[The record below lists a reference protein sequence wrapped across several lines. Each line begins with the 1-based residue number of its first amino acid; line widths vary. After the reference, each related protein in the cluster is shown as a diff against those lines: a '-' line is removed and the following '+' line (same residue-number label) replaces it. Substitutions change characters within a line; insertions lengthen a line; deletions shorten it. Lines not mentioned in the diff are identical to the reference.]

1 MKILRQIPAYLG
13 NKWVARFLIV
23 FTSVVLIVWFMPRE
37 GKFNYQFETGKPWK
51 YGLLTA
57 PYDFPIYKDEALVR
71 SERDSLLQFYR
82 PYMKVDAAMVET
94 VLSKLRSDY
103 RGRLKDQLPE
113 SWRPHVERLLAAIYQ
128 AGILD
133 SEVYEKLQE
142 SGVQEVMFMRNNIA
156 TPVSLGSIYTL
167 KSAYHF
173 LIGQDT
179 VNYSKQKLQQCDLNV
194 YLQSNLAYDSIKS
207 ENAREDL
214 LSSVSSAVGMVQ
226 SGQKIVDR
234 GEIVSAATYTI
245 LESLRQASNKRTGD
259 SGSRYLILLGQTLF
273 VLLLLGCFISYLYIY
288 RKEYF
293 AQRKTML
300 MIFCL
305 MVGYQIITSV
315 MVKFDLANV
324 YVIPYAMMPIVLHV
338 LLDSRTAFVTHVVTI
353 LLCSVVLLYPHEFV
367 LLQVVAGMIAVY
379 SLRELT
385 QRSQLYRVA
394 ILVTLSYVLV
404 NAGLELMHRNEIST
418 LNLSMYLNFLL
429 NGTLLLFSYPFLFA
443 MEKLFGFT
451 SNVTLVEL
459 SNTSG
464 KLLRRLSEEAPG
476 TFQHTIQVSNLASA
490 AATKIGAN
498 AQLVRTGALYH
509 DIGKI
514 DNPIFF
520 TENQS
525 GLNPHAQLS
534 YEQGA
539 KVVIDHVT
547 NGLKLADQYNL
558 PKVIKDFI
566 ATHHGRGVA
575 KYFLIS
581 WKNEHPGQEPDLSRF
596 SYPGPNPTTREM
608 AIMMMADGVE
618 AASRSLPD
626 YTDEAISSLVD
637 KIIDGQMDA
646 GFFNDCPITLRDI
659 SMVKFVFRERLK
671 SVYHPRIGYPE
682 EKKKPAPADTSSV
695 VS

>member
-273 VLLLLGCFISYLYIY
+273 VLLLLGCFVSYLYIY

-394 ILVTLSYVLV
+394 ILVTLSYILV

-659 SMVKFVFRERLK
+659 SMVKSVFRERLK

>member
-1 MKILRQIPAYLG
+1 M
-13 NKWVARFLIV
+13 IV

-273 VLLLLGCFISYLYIY
+273 VLLLLGCFVSYLYIY

-394 ILVTLSYVLV
+394 ILVTLSYILV

-659 SMVKFVFRERLK
+659 SMVKSVFRERLK

>member
-1 MKILRQIPAYLG
+1 M
-13 NKWVARFLIV
+13 IV

-128 AGILD
+128 AGISD

-394 ILVTLSYVLV
+394 ILVTLSYILV

-637 KIIDGQMDA
+637 KIIDSQMDA

-659 SMVKFVFRERLK
+659 SMVKSVFRERLK